1 MSTPAEDPRDP
12 RFRPFRGAAFG
23 VYLLFTVTFCVFI
36 IVSVY
41 RSVLGMTPDEQ
52 PAAEVLPEEQC
63 FTQLRGLFTELEGA
77 RKELG
82 EQPVVVKADARFLQF
97 RVEWLR
103 KKRVLEAQCGLQSR
117 EKARA
122 AFASLDRLVDLYT
135 TASVQYA
142 GAVGPTVDEFKT
154 LAGVR

>member
-1 MSTPAEDPRDP
+1 MSTPADPRDP
-12 RFRPFRGAAFG
+12 RFRAFRGAALG

-52 PAAEVLPEEQC
+52 PPAGEVLSEEQC

-82 EQPVVVKADARFLQF
+82 EQALVVKADSRFLQF

-122 AFASLDRLVDLYT
+122 AFAS
-135 TASVQYA
+135 
-142 GAVGPTVDEFKT
+142 
-154 LAGVR
+154 